1 MPFEVAI
8 SESIE
13 AAIHVFLVFFVLVL
27 RFSSARTRIRI
38 RRYCIE
44 YEYEYHFIEYE
55 YEYER
60 SQNSALQKD
69 CPEEFIRDSMIPP
82 Q

>member
-27 RFSSARTRIRI
+27 RVSSAGTRI

-44 YEYEYHFIEYE
+44 YEYEYDFIEYEYE